1 MTNQNHRLVEMAIGR
16 ERERER
22 EKQDTSYRAV
32 MCGDKDMKGER
43 RVQLYELLKEAC
55 AGRLRMISY
64 LLEDIDLWT

>member
-1 MTNQNHRLVEMAIGR
+1 MTNQNHRLVEMAIG
-16 ERERER
+16 RER

-43 RVQLYELLKEAC
+43 RVRLYELLKEAC